1 MDLKCVL
8 PYSLPAGTTI
18 PTKDFELLC
27 ASAYAGPKDG
37 LQSPTITCQNAPKNT
52 KPYLTGLATAEA
64 CPFTITPTEGAAIT
78 NPGIPAVCGYNQDA
92 MFYCPWQL
100 GDDIPAKAIAAMS
113 AIYKIANTKC
123 GVKSQGIADCAA
135 TGKLADN
142 LLNYAKFSFIDGG
155 VDEKTF
161 FNNVNGPLVANNAD
175 CVKKTLTA
183 GFFGAAT
190 SVYGMIGATA
200 AVLAM
205 MI

>member
-1 MDLKCVL
+1 MNLICVL
-8 PYSLPAGTTI
+8 PYSQPANTPI
-18 PTKDFELLC
+18 PSKDFEIIC
-27 ASAYAGPKDG
+27 ASAFAGPTDG
-37 LQSPTITCQNAPKNT
+37 QQATNTFTCQNAPKNT

-64 CPFTITPTEGAAIT
+64 CPFTFTPTTGAAIT

-100 GDDIPAKAIAAMS
+100 GDDIPSKAVAAVA

-123 GVKSQGIADCAA
+123 GVASQGIAFCAA

-142 LLNYAKFSFIDGG
+142 LLNLAKFSLIDNG
-155 VDEKTF
+155 VDPNY